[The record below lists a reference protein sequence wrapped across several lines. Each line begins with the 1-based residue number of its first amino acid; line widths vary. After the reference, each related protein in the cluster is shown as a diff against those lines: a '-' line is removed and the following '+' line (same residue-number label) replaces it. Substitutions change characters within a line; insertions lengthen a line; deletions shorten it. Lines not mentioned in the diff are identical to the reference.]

1 MQLAPLSNERSVTH
15 AESKQPGYLTTVQRI
30 GLLRESSLRLESLR
44 TISGLREIRLFTR
57 GFTPRSNTAAFTFSK
72 LCNLLS
78 FKKLSNRRILLVIR
92 KGRKNETRDRYLLV
106 YLSVCP
112 KI

>member
-30 GLLRESSLRLESLR
+30 ALLREFSLRHESLR

-57 GFTPRSNTAAFTFSK
+57 GFTPRSNSCLYFFQTS
-72 LCNLLS
+72 
-78 FKKLSNRRILLVIR
+78 
-92 KGRKNETRDRYLLV
+92 
-106 YLSVCP
+106 
-112 KI
+112 

>member
-30 GLLRESSLRLESLR
+30 ALPGERFLDYEKFAYLLADLRLVA
-44 TISGLREIRLFTR
+44 
-57 GFTPRSNTAAFTFSK
+57 TAAFTFSK
-72 LCNLLS
+72 LRNPLS
-78 FKKLSNRRILLVIR
+78 FKKLSNRRILLAIR
-92 KGRKNETRDRYLLV
+92 KKRENETRDRYWLV